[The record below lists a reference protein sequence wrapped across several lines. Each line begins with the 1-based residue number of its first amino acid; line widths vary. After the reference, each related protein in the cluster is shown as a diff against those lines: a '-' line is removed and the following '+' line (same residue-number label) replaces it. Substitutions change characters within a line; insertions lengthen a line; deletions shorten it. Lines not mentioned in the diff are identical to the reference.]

1 MEKLRWN
8 GWACFASR
16 GTKWRKTGIRVLKV
30 KDGKSKSVM
39 FSDTFGPKSGLGHFL
54 NMEPFRGG
62 PVDILQK
69 VEQLDVEH
77 PTFHFL

>member
-1 MEKLRWN
+1 VEKLRWN

-39 FSDTFGPKSGLGHFL
+39 FSDTFGPKSGLGHF
-54 NMEPFRGG
+54 F
-62 PVDILQK
+62 
-69 VEQLDVEH
+69 EH
-77 PTFHFL
+77 GTFPWGSCGYFAKS